1 MFSKVYSTTITGIT
15 AYVVTVEVDVGR
27 GLPVFDMGGYLSTE
41 VKEAKERVRIALRNS
56 GYEQKPRRITVIF
69 LRRTYTN
76 TGQDLICRLP

>member
-56 GYEQKPRRITVIF
+56 GYEQNRGALRSIF

>member
-41 VKEAKERVRIALRNS
+41 VKEAKGACADC
-56 GYEQKPRRITVIF
+56 PA
-69 LRRTYTN
+69 
-76 TGQDLICRLP
+76 

>member
-41 VKEAKERVRIALRNS
+41 VKEAKERVRIAL
-56 GYEQKPRRITVIF
+56 Q
-69 LRRTYTN
+69 
-76 TGQDLICRLP
+76 